1 MKRLLALLICII
13 MMSLTGCVKEYPLSD
28 SQTGIVAEYM
38 AGLLLKNDKVYSPS
52 LLDQQEISEIQE
64 ENKKEEKKEEER
76 IETEKEEST
85 IGETNPSSMPEHQAT
100 EEPNINYTLAEVIG
114 DSNFNISYASYKLVD
129 TYPEDETNRVFSV
142 DPRKDHQLLVV
153 NFLIENITD
162 TDKKIDL
169 STSDVQYQLD
179 INVGTVFKP
188 QFVLLENNLQYID
201 MVVEAGATIPAVLI
215 FEVTKDIDMANI
227 NLIASKDS
235 KTDIIKIK

>member
-1 MKRLLALLICII
+1 M
-13 MMSLTGCVKEYPLSD
+13 
-28 SQTGIVAEYM
+28 
-38 AGLLLKNDKVYSPS
+38 
-52 LLDQQEISEIQE
+52 
-64 ENKKEEKKEEER
+64 
-76 IETEKEEST
+76 
-85 IGETNPSSMPEHQAT
+85 
-100 EEPNINYTLAEVIG
+100 IG